1 MPRDTHGLH
10 LPRISRVRGRLT
22 VTRERRII
30 QITVQRQALGSTGEQ
45 RMATNRNEPDREE
58 QNSPWLGVAKFLFI
72 VFLAAMFFLL
82 VRSMV
87 GHHFFSG
94 GQMNRHD

>member
-1 MPRDTHGLH
+1 
-10 LPRISRVRGRLT
+10 
-22 VTRERRII
+22 
-30 QITVQRQALGSTGEQ
+30 
-45 RMATNRNEPDREE
+45 MATNRNESDREE

-87 GHHFFSG
+87 QHHFFSG
-94 GQMNRHD
+94 GQMNRHDLTGP

>member
-1 MPRDTHGLH
+1 
-10 LPRISRVRGRLT
+10 
-22 VTRERRII
+22 
-30 QITVQRQALGSTGEQ
+30 
-45 RMATNRNEPDREE
+45 MATNRDEPDREE

-72 VFLAAMFFLL
+72 VFLAAIFFLL